1 MATYCPDYVKELISH
16 ANLQR
21 NAAGEKNNEA
31 KTIQISETWLQAL
44 QSVPFVSQH
53 RGTTIHLLK
62 AGSAKSVSQRQRKQV
77 GISMTPQ

>member
-44 QSVPFVSQH
+44 QSVPFVS
-53 RGTTIHLLK
+53 
-62 AGSAKSVSQRQRKQV
+62 
-77 GISMTPQ
+77 